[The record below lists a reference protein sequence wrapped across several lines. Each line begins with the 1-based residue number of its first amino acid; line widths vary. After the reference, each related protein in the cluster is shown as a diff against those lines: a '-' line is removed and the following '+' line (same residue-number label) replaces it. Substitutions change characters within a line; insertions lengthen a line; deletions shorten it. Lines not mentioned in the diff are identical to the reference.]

1 MNTLTLQA
9 TFCGLLHGLGKLAF
23 RADKTAADLLAALP
37 DTPEWAA
44 VRGGAAAGSDAARCA
59 AFARSLSVTADT
71 PAAEPA
77 STRCRPLRSIFSHLN
92 GEHPGYSVPAARPD
106 GALHDPVQDAPDI
119 PAAVYRE
126 LYQELTGQLT
136 GLQFSPAQANALLGL
151 LESQCSALPAS
162 TAREED
168 RDISLYDQLKLTAAL
183 AACVSE
189 YLQQADA
196 FSLLDTPAEL
206 RREPAFLLYTADFS
220 RIQRFIYT
228 VHTEGALRSLRS
240 RSFFLELLMEHY
252 MDELLDGCGLTRT
265 NIIYSGGG
273 HCYLLLPNTATVQQT
288 LADWNRAFNG
298 WLNEQFGVQLFLAN
312 GWTPCSA
319 NDLCNVPAEASP
331 YKALFRRVN
340 AIAEQHKQHPYDAAA
355 LRALNRVQAIPDGT
369 RECKVCGNSAQVNA
383 EGLCPWCNRFANLS
397 AQIQNQSI
405 YLVHSTPRPGAFALP
420 GIRGSK
426 RFLSFSNDSALCA
439 DAVRSYTKNRLVR
452 TLIPS
457 VNLFVGDYAASNR
470 IEDLADQSE
479 GIRRI
484 AICRMDVDNLGQ
496 AFIAGFEQPDQTD
509 PVQRMKYVNLFRAAA
524 FSRQMSL
531 FFKYHINGL
540 LQGLCV
546 SIVYAGGDD
555 VFLVGAWNHTLQ
567 AALRIQKHLRSY
579 TCGALTISA
588 GIALFNEHYPIR
600 AAAEQTAALEDEA
613 KKLPGKNGAALF
625 DAVPDH
631 TYSWDVLQDKVLG
644 EKLACLEQFFAQ
656 VQKNDDDD
664 HRGNSMLY
672 NLTDLLHNTR
682 EDQVNFARCIYLLA
696 RLRPDEKKA
705 SEALKDA
712 YRTFSHN
719 VLDWARDPEQ
729 RRQLITAIYIYVYQ
743 KRGRE

>member
-77 STRCRPLRSIFSHLN
+77 STRFRPLRSIFSHLN

-162 TAREED
+162 TARDED

-331 YKALFRRVN
+331 YKALFRR
-340 AIAEQHKQHPYDAAA
+340 
-355 LRALNRVQAIPDGT
+355 
-369 RECKVCGNSAQVNA
+369 VNA

-672 NLTDLLHNTR
+672 NLTDLLRNTR